1 MERDLEKN
9 ESKKDTEMTAA
20 GDSQQRA
27 SMRGQLSTSRIHE
40 KLCMFCEK
48 KKTKYKKG
56 LKTRENLTQ
65 ARQLRT
71 DISVRNSEKLLM
83 QIPSNQ

>member
-48 KKTKYKKG
+48 KK
-56 LKTRENLTQ
+56 
-65 ARQLRT
+65 RQNIKR
-71 DISVRNSEKLLM
+71 D
-83 QIPSNQ
+83 